1 MVDDNR
7 QNQGLSEAHTLAE
20 NSARAAQIADL
31 VQPEAEP
38 EQQSLLLDDL
48 DDQCIFKGPV
58 KHVAEQLADHR
69 RGRGRPAG
77 STNKANQRFR
87 DVVMRMG
94 YRHPGLN
101 LAALANADPAELSE
115 QLSHVEADK
124 HGVKWNVGCTRLE
137 AMQLILKAN
146 AELLPYFESKAP
158 TEVHV
163 DKTLR
168 GVMIIGEMKTDGEIA
183 SAVMD
188 LTSFPDPE

>member
-1 MVDDNR
+1 MADDKG
-7 QNQGLSEAHTLAE
+7 QNQGLCEAHTSGE
-20 NSARAAQIADL
+20 NSARAAQLADL
-31 VQPEAEP
+31 VQPPAEA

-87 DVVMRMG
+87 DTLMRMG

-101 LAALANADPAELSE
+101 LAALANADPGKLAGELSCTKK
-115 QLSHVEADK
+115 EAADM
-124 HGVKWNVGCTRLE
+124 V
-137 AMQLILKAN
+137 LKAN

-158 TEVHV
+158 VEINV
-163 DKTLR
+163 DKTIR
-168 GVMIIGEMKTDGEIA
+168 GVMIIGDMRTESDAAKA
-183 SAVMD
+183 FMD